1 MNKHMN
7 IIKSNTIP
15 TPPKNTWV
23 AIDSEWF
30 GMNIKQMHRPTS
42 GRFACMTVAIGE
54 DVYYLDHDYAV
65 EQALDALNDCVWVFH
80 KSDFDIVQ
88 LRRLSYIPPRRKLW
102 DTLYIERIM
111 YNGYYDTFAL
121 DDVVRRY
128 LDVELD
134 KHLQKAFE
142 NATEMT
148 DEMIEY
154 ACKDSYYTLK
164 VAQKQHEIID
174 KDSFKI
180 WKDIDCPALWA
191 IQDFCGFAIDVDK
204 WLALAEKNKQ
214 TQEFIDG
221 LLPFNPRSHV
231 QVKKWFSEQ
240 GMKLESSD
248 EEHLQEIIRK
258 TKTEKIIEVAQAVLD
273 SRMYG
278 KRASTYGKSWIEN
291 YVEYEDSVSVVYAGY
306 NVTGAETGRMAASD
320 PAIQTIPVRDTP
332 EFRECFIAR
341 PDHSLIIAD
350 YSAQEPR
357 ITAYITQDISMI
369 EIFNSGKDIYIEM
382 AKEIFHENITKD
394 DPRRMQMKSLILGM
408 NYGLSEFGLSK
419 RENISVDEA
428 KNLLSQVFR
437 MFPQAASWMEQQ
449 RKRKRFVT
457 TIAGRKCHLNPYSD
471 QCERNALNS
480 PLQGTAA
487 DMMKKAIGRI
497 HQEWDY
503 HEFGCGFSIAG
514 VIHDEL
520 VLDVPTPVA
529 EVVSKFVQQM
539 MVQVAEEMCVGV
551 PFKVDISIGQ
561 KWSEK

>member
-1 MNKHMN
+1 
-7 IIKSNTIP
+7 
-15 TPPKNTWV
+15 
-23 AIDSEWF
+23 
-30 GMNIKQMHRPTS
+30 
-42 GRFACMTVAIGE
+42 
-54 DVYYLDHDYAV
+54 
-65 EQALDALNDCVWVFH
+65 
-80 KSDFDIVQ
+80 
-88 LRRLSYIPPRRKLW
+88 
-102 DTLYIERIM
+102 M

-128 LDVELD
+128 LNIELD
-134 KHLQKAFE
+134 KSFQKVFE
-142 NATEMT
+142 TATEMT
-148 DEMIEY
+148 EEMIEY
-154 ACKDSYYTLK
+154 SCKDSYYTLK

-174 KDSFKI
+174 PDSFKV

-214 TQEFIDG
+214 TQEYIDTQ
-221 LLPFNPRSHV
+221 LPFNPRSHV
-231 QVKKWFSEQ
+231 QVKKWFYEH

-258 TKTEKIIEVAQAVLD
+258 DHDPISDTHKIARMVLD

-278 KRASTYGKSWIEN
+278 KRASTYGKAWIED
-291 YVEYEDSVSVVYAGY
+291 YIEYEDGVPVVYSEFDV
-306 NVTGAETGRMAASD
+306 NRAETGRMASSS
-320 PAIQTIPVRDTP
+320 PNIQNVPVRDTP

-369 EIFNSGKDIYIEM
+369 DIFNSGKDIYIEM

-394 DPRRMQMKSLILGM
+394 DPRRIQMKSLILGM

-449 RKRKRFVT
+449 RKRKKFVT
-457 TIAGRKCHLNPYSD
+457 TVAGRKCHLNPYSD
-471 QCERNALNS
+471 QCERNAINS
-480 PLQGTAA
+480 PPQGSAA
-487 DMMKKAIGRI
+487 DMMKKAIGI
-497 HQEWDY
+497 LHKEWYSQPWGYDK
-503 HEFGCGFSIAG
+503 FGICGP
-514 VIHDEL
+514 IHDEL
-520 VLDVPTPVA
+520 VLDVPTPIAQDVA
-529 EVVSKFVQQM
+529 KFVKEVMIQT
-539 MVQVAEEMCVGV
+539 AEEMCIGI
-551 PFKVDISIGQ
+551 PFKVDISIGSR
-561 KWSEK
+561 WSEK